1 MGIDQSEEFL
11 EISRERKEE
20 ITDKEKAVEYLEK
33 LQRQA
38 IIFADR
44 EVFML
49 GEEENVYGIKEL
61 PF

>member
-44 EVFML
+44 EDFML

>member
-20 ITDKEKAVEYLEK
+20 ITDKEKAAEYLEK

-38 IIFADR
+38 KIFADR

>member
-20 ITDKEKAVEYLEK
+20 ITDKEKVVEYLEK

-38 IIFADR
+38 KIFADR

>member
-1 MGIDQSEEFL
+1 LGIDQSEEFL

-38 IIFADR
+38 KIFADR

>member
-1 MGIDQSEEFL
+1 MGLDQSEEFL

-20 ITDKEKAVEYLEK
+20 ITDKEKATEYLEK

-38 IIFADR
+38 KIFADR

>member
-38 IIFADR
+38 KIFADR

>member
-1 MGIDQSEEFL
+1 MGIDQSENFL

-20 ITDKEKAVEYLEK
+20 ITDKEKVVEYLEK

-38 IIFADR
+38 KIFADR

>member
-20 ITDKEKAVEYLEK
+20 ITDKEKVVEYLEK

-38 IIFADR
+38 NIFADR